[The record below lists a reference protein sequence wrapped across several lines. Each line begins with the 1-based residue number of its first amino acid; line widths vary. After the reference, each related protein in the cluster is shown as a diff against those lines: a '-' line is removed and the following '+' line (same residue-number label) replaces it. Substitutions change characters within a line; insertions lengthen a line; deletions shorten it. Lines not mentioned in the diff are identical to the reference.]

1 MRDALRLPRR
11 ARILLCAAVAAG
23 AGILAWRATE
33 LPTWS
38 GHDVLAWAL
47 VTAGVTVAGLF
58 PISFRYQEE
67 LSRTS

>member
-1 MRDALRLPRR
+1 
-11 ARILLCAAVAAG
+11 VAAG